1 MGVVWESGGRA
12 RGWALAKFAQDGKA
26 HAFVTPYV
34 SFPQTGRALRGPTL
48 EKHG

>member
-1 MGVVWESGGRA
+1 MWFGNQAGGA
-12 RGWALAKFAQDGKA
+12 RGWSLAEVAHDGKA

-34 SFPQTGRALRGPTL
+34 SFPQTGRALRGPNL